1 MKMTACML
9 DRKILLRICLMAFLT
24 SMPKIYA
31 VEGYKDFPYYFVV
44 CSLILV
50 LVHFL
55 KSNKSDHWLVDCA
68 ALAVFFLLFGN
79 FGLSSLS
86 WVLWIFLVGS
96 VLLRRKT
103 NYKNFRLVTTNIIIF
118 VTLFSAVELPLRLP
132 ESSDAHPNINRGIVS
147 NSKSFVTLSEKDY
160 FIKAL
165 EQSRQ
170 SSSFFSPNEEFLIV
184 MKEQIKSS
192 NDLVFLDDFPGSY
205 ITIEAGRRVTVGSSG
220 MRQKRVLV
228 FGGSTVFCAE
238 VPNSMTLPSQLQK
251 IVLGNKFDV
260 DVVNYGVPGIRI
272 ENQLKILE
280 TINELGPDDIVV
292 FYDGVNDLNTIFRL
306 GLESKNSLIPL
317 GGAKWILGWLD
328 MNSLLARFLISGYI
342 DSKSLGNEFL
352 ENQVEDLVTER
363 WISNDQLARAYSE
376 SRGAKFV
383 HILQPNWVTYKGGVE
398 ATRDSNR
405 WEDMKVIE
413 NYFEKYATPDSEIE
427 NFAKVLDGLSTNP
440 YIDWAHLDEVGNKK
454 IAEEMFKVLEPLLK
468 DQFK

>member
-1 MKMTACML
+1 MKKSAFAL
-9 DRKILLRICLMAFLT
+9 NGKLLVRMCLTAFLT

-31 VEGYKDFPYYFVV
+31 VEGYKDFLFYFFVG
-44 CSLILV
+44 SLILV
-50 LVHFL
+50 VVYLL
-55 KSNKSDHWLVDCA
+55 KTNKSDNWLVDCA
-68 ALAVFFLLFGN
+68 ALVVFLLAFSN
-79 FGLSSLS
+79 FGLNSLL
-86 WVLWIFLVGS
+86 WVLWISLIGFA
-96 VLLRRKT
+96 LLSDKP
-103 NYKNFRLVTTNIIIF
+103 NLKKFRIVTTNLLIF
-118 VTLFSAVELPLRLP
+118 LTLFSAIELPLRLAVNNYNNL
-132 ESSDAHPNINRGIVS
+132 DLQLGVQFD
-147 NSKSFVTLSEKDY
+147 SKYFVQLRNKSY
-160 FIKAL
+160 FRKAL
-165 EQSRQ
+165 KQSKQ
-170 SSSFFSPNEEFLIV
+170 NSAVLNPNEEFLIV

-238 VPNSMTLPSQLQK
+238 VPNSMTFPSQLQK

-272 ENQLKILE
+272 ENQLRILE
-280 TINELGPDDIVV
+280 TINDLGPDDIVV

-405 WEDMKVIE
+405 WKDMKVIE
-413 NYFEKYATPDSEIE
+413 TYFEKYATPDSEIE
-427 NFAKVLDGLSTNP
+427 NFTKVLDGLSTTP

-454 IAEEMFKVLEPLLK
+454 VAEEMFKVLEPLLK
-468 DQFK
+468 DQSK